1 MTHETFNSRR
11 PIKAELYIIHQYTDP
26 NSTKGRTL
34 SEIVNS
40 VSDDQLIID
49 LISYGQACDHYKGW
63 KDHPNEYV
71 RLSLATNGYFLSH
84 YIHDESDHIKYAA
97 ISQQPEL
104 MIELMINPTDDELRF
119 ALDYLY
125 DQWSPDV
132 KHLKAYLDAAHV
144 DDEPKDYKA
153 QALQIK
159 YLAETTELEPLMKTM
174 TRAQLFIINHP
185 AWAKDYDPEAIAA
198 TCNVIHTLQNTG
210 YTNKSAYADI
220 LLAIVDE
227 YQNESFHYYS
237 ELHADA
243 IQTIKEQVRQDTH

>member
-1 MTHETFNSRR
+1 MTQETFNSRR
-11 PIKAELYIIHQYTDP
+11 PIEAELRIIHQYTDP

-34 SEIVNS
+34 SEIVNC
-40 VSDDQLIID
+40 VGDDQLIID

-71 RLSLATNGYFLSH
+71 RLSSATNGYFLSH
-84 YIHDESDHIKYAA
+84 YIHDESDHIKYTA
-97 ISQQPEL
+97 ISKQPGLMNEL
-104 MIELMINPTDDELRF
+104 LDHPTAGELRF
-119 ALDYLY
+119 ARYYLY
-125 DQWSPDV
+125 DQASPDIQQ
-132 KHLKAYLDAAHV
+132 LKAYLKVNGA
-144 DDEPKDYKA
+144 PKNRTDK
-153 QALQIK
+153 ALQIK

-185 AWAKDYDPEAIAA
+185 AWAKGCDPEAIAA
-198 TCNVIHTLQNTG
+198 TCNVVHTLRNMG

-220 LLAIVDE
+220 LLAIADE

-243 IQTIKEQVRQDTH
+243 VSTIKEQVRPDTI